1 MRNDKIS
8 DYEKKKRSKLLRS
21 LSSDLKNNFAS
32 RFIGKELVGIKEKTN
47 KIRTNNYIDVI
58 IESEIYNPGDI
69 GKVLINKVEN
79 NKVFGKIINP
89 QIQ

>member
-1 MRNDKIS
+1 M
-8 DYEKKKRSKLLRS
+8 
-21 LSSDLKNNFAS
+21 
-32 RFIGKELVGIKEKTN
+32 
-47 KIRTNNYIDVI
+47 RTNNYIDVI